1 MPKPNAHRR
10 LELLRRRQAVADLY
24 VQGFSQMAIAERLG
38 ISQATVSADLKQIR
52 REWRES
58 AIRDFDHAQD
68 RELAKIDR
76 LEREAWEAW
85 ERSQRPQQSAVLEG
99 EGAQQPRRKTM
110 RSQNGDPRYLD
121 LVHKCIAA
129 RCALLGLNAPQR
141 LEHSGPNGK
150 PLAFTTLLATADKQP
165 TDPPPL
171 ERTGNVF
178 DVDAELARVRA
189 DHAGRNGT

>member
-1 MPKPNAHRR
+1 MPRADAHRR
-10 LELLRRRQAVADLY
+10 LELLRRRQSVADLY
-24 VQGFSQMAIAERLG
+24 VQGLSQMAIAERLNT
-38 ISQATVSADLKQIR
+38 SQATVSADLKQIR

-76 LEREAWEAW
+76 LEREAWAAW
-85 ERSQRPQQSAVLEG
+85 ERSQKPQQSAVIEG
-99 EGAQQPRRKTM
+99 EGAQQPRRKMM
-110 RSQNGDPRYLD
+110 RSQNGDPRYLE
-121 LVHKCIAA
+121 LVHKCVAA

-150 PLAFTTLLATADKQP
+150 PLAFATILASADKEP
-165 TDPPPL
+165 TDAPPL

-178 DVDAELARVRA
+178 DVDAELARMRA
-189 DHAGRNGT
+189 GHVGRNGS